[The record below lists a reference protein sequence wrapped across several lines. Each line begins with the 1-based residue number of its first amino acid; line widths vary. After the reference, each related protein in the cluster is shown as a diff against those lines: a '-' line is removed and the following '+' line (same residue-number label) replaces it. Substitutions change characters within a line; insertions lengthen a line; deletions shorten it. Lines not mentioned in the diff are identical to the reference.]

1 MANNKIYSYGTKP
14 YKLHTIFVSEF
25 MAFVL
30 NEMRKA
36 TQIDDKQYKKAAAKA
51 STIYSGSLAF
61 IPGIFPISQAP
72 LRDNN
77 FLFALRPILNAL
89 NMRRGA
95 RNKHKNSITYH
106 IDKNNLHQFSRRHC
120 RWENFLPGISEL
132 QNSILSPNQNT

>member
-77 FLFALRPILNAL
+77 FLFALDQSST
-89 NMRRGA
+89 
-95 RNKHKNSITYH
+95 H
-106 IDKNNLHQFSRRHC
+106 
-120 RWENFLPGISEL
+120 
-132 QNSILSPNQNT
+132 